1 MRFPFF
7 RLSKSQ
13 PIYKS
18 KKSQPIRKKLSQS
31 DALISEV
38 LERRQMLAADM
49 TLYDVEFETMP
60 ANLSKLDA
68 NSYSL
73 GWGQDGGND
82 QNNVLNNQWTSNNP
96 VQPIVGDFLH
106 RENIINSIDDFE
118 KALKNQEVKEV
129 SDDLIGVFYNQ
140 DDALYAKNLQR
151 AWAGQSDNL
160 YTLLQLNQ
168 RFPGATVLN
177 PDTLTISYQIS
188 NMTMQAMMRVVG
200 FPFEGEGP
208 ANRLLPSQAVEGPDN
223 PEPNGYTLKWLI
235 FSKKNQE
242 FIETN
247 PEGNPF
253 IDWKGLNIE
262 VPTIEHFFEFTND
275 PINGRDQSV
284 QAATGGTPVGPL
296 PSEVLVKLQNHYTD
310 IGPTKK
316 NVVEI
321 FSEISGISNLSSL
334 LLYPGLVNDINNQPV
349 GGEHETLQ
357 NVQVYDAKNVQLQ
370 NQDAATINP
379 TNYGIYQEASE
390 DIGGYYNT
398 WDTALLGSAG
408 QRTQVQVT
416 SFFNEFVA
424 KRLSIIEGENNGETP
439 NQTVINST
447 IDELAIGLRA
457 LMALAYDASPLWTGY
472 GIGFANAANPMVG
485 KTLSEIQSPDSF
497 IDYFNGQE
505 IQLRNILVPSK
516 SLIVEAQD
524 PLLGAQYTTYGWF
537 DLHQHITLSGTD
549 NYFDPQANQP
559 GFRDNYKIGT
569 SNSAVL
575 FNPENLFSDTVSAA
589 AIPDLSAGT
598 LTPDSLIN
606 DNGSPKAIRDLEP
619 IFSQVGLLPDNFAT
633 FISTA
638 GGVDRV
644 TGSKFSDVIV
654 GPSHHAKHGRLT
666 VSAGAGADVVIPG
679 RGGSL
684 VELGP
689 DSDTIVIRRGDL
701 FGTTNL
707 LDFKA
712 SEDTIVYDKSTIKAF
727 IDTNDANTLIL
738 TDRFGG
744 SATKTLRLTPLNSGG
759 DLYWKQE
766 FLDNLFDSEQ
776 AGNFNYLET
785 HNFIDSTITDL
796 SNYSLRISSVIN
808 RNENPTQLREGDTV
822 STSIGD
828 VQIFST
834 AQHDAQNDEIYVSVP
849 LQEFITKGS
858 DQGSDIAQKL
868 ISSEPFT
875 VSVVPLRSVNSDL
888 WISNGTFNESLTSA
902 QLQADKGTTISI
914 TIDNVNNQDILRWFD
929 QAGSAMYLFGDQGN
943 IIGKAVALTVN
954 QAGDEYVEVY
964 VYDNTQT
971 DASITTGSSI
981 GWKYATEANSTAQ
994 QLQIFVTR
1002 ENGWEG
1008 KFDKIHSHDQ
1018 NKFHIKASEIN
1029 AHINQQTNYNFS
1041 DIPPPNVTNTSVP
1054 FSEWRVLPGTQEIA
1068 YMGGLA
1074 NYIYSNQLHYSS
1086 TDQGFRPIE
1095 ITIDEDLFPGSGS
1108 GKVNLSSNFSV
1119 FTLPSNYDP
1128 ATICQ
1133 ILNQYQRD
1141 SVETGNTDNNPTG
1154 KAYTLPTG
1162 MPDGTHFHGTY
1173 SLATK
1178 NQIFINGTGRINLA
1192 NVTNRDSG
1200 ITDLNS
1206 HPEYQYGAKNLQW
1219 AINDKGLTKVSNP
1232 HPDWASNIYYTI
1244 GTDIITASS
1253 THKHDPTA
1261 HWAPAVTATGF
1272 TAAWPMIK
1280 GIGGVRFQEFD
1291 SIGLIKSTGVELR
1304 SGHEM
1309 RNLYSD
1315 FEFIYSHV
1323 WMQDFKQVGGWNFE
1337 ADGPQI
1343 GGWGSHFNNSFIHA
1357 NDDSL
1362 KFGAPV
1368 LKATNNTILQGS
1380 AGIAVGTSYGFVNGG
1395 FQGGIAD
1402 GVFAHRV
1409 NTLPSYEQGDNAV
1422 GLVSAWASP
1431 VPEYFYDSVPQTLS
1445 VENAFVP
1452 NLQLPIY
1459 VNQTSEEWDLNHVS
1473 IGANVYFED
1482 SVRGFPMK
1490 TNSQN
1495 DFSLQLGEIDMY
1507 QNWKINTHVVTPN
1520 TVAIGK
1526 TKVDATKEDTD
1537 WENTSING
1545 TSPNAY
1551 HDYPAGLTSL
1561 KSNLLTGGNIW
1572 QMVQLSGETGPQW
1585 NNDIVQT
1592 PLYQSANSP
1601 TVTVTTVAPIK
1612 LFSQDGKL
1620 TRPELKRATKIRLNR
1635 DSNVIGPQPI
1645 RLMHSHIEDAVNANP
1660 SSGENHSYIVT
1671 NVASGKVEKKV
1682 GTTWIDV
1689 NAPLKTSSPL
1699 AMIAWLK
1706 NRMISAGDEIRYV
1719 VETEDQG
1726 EVTSRAFELIGWDGS
1741 SISEER
1747 TSVEID
1753 ASGWQDF

>member
-1 MRFPFF
+1 MPFMR
-7 RLSKSQ
+7 
-13 PIYKS
+13 
-18 KKSQPIRKKLSQS
+18 
-31 DALISEV
+31 
-38 LERRQMLAADM
+38 
-49 TLYDVEFETMP
+49 T
-60 ANLSKLDA
+60 
-68 NSYSL
+68 
-73 GWGQDGGND
+73 
-82 QNNVLNNQWTSNNP
+82 
-96 VQPIVGDFLH
+96 
-106 RENIINSIDDFE
+106 
-118 KALKNQEVKEV
+118 
-129 SDDLIGVFYNQ
+129 
-140 DDALYAKNLQR
+140 NLQR

-168 RFPGATVLN
+168 RFPGGYVLD
-177 PDTLTISYQIS
+177 PGTETISYQIS

-200 FPFEGEGP
+200 FPFEGFGP
-208 ANRLLPSQAVEGPDN
+208 RELLPSQAVDGPDN
-223 PEPNGYTLKWLI
+223 PKPNGYSLKWLI

-357 NVQVYDAKNVQLQ
+357 NVQVYDAKNVQLK

-424 KRLSIIEGENNGETP
+424 SRLKIIEGENNGETP

-516 SLIVEAQD
+516 SLIVAAQD
-524 PLLGAQYTTYGWF
+524 PLPLLGAQYTTNGWF
-537 DLHQHITLSGTD
+537 DLASATKLSGFNPFNPQAYPPGFTD
-549 NYFDPQANQP
+549 NYEIDV
-559 GFRDNYKIGT
+559 
-569 SNSAVL
+569 SNTTVL
-575 FNPENLFSDTVSAA
+575 FNPTTLSSDTISAA

-598 LTPDSLIN
+598 LTPDSLI
-606 DNGSPKAIRDLEP
+606 DHNGTPTALSELEP
-619 IFSQVGLLPDNFAT
+619 ILSQTDVLPDNFAT

-744 SATKTLRLTPLNSGG
+744 SATKTLRLTPLNSDG

-766 FLDNLFDSEQ
+766 FLDSLSDSDQ

-785 HNFIDSTITDL
+785 HTFVDSKITDL
-796 SNYSLRISSVIN
+796 RPYSLRISSVIN
-808 RNENPTQLREGDTV
+808 SNENPNQLREGDTV
-822 STSIGD
+822 SVSIGD
-828 VQIFST
+828 VQIFPI

-849 LQEFITKGS
+849 LQNFITKGS
-858 DQGSDIAQKL
+858 NQKSDIAKEL
-868 ISSEPFT
+868 ISSESFT
-875 VSVVPLRSVNSDL
+875 VSVVPLRSVDSEFELISGQFNQTINNQTLRSD
-888 WISNGTFNESLTSA
+888 GG
-902 QLQADKGTTISI
+902 KVISI
-914 TIDNVNNQDILRWFD
+914 AVNNIDEGSQSPFIKNWFEK
-929 QAGSAMYLFGDQGN
+929 AGSEMYLFTNVLGEHTVDK
-943 IIGKAVALTVN
+943 IIGKVLSTEN
-954 QAGDEYVEVY
+954 YNWTTKTGTIDVY
-964 VYDNTQT
+964 IYANAAAT
-971 DASITTGSSI
+971 ITKGQWM

-994 QLQIFVTR
+994 QLQIFVSR
-1002 ENGWEG
+1002 QNGGEDNPV
-1008 KFDKIHSHDQ
+1008 FDKIIQDEQ
-1018 NKFHIKASEIN
+1018 GLTIKASDVNNKIAMTSTPTE
-1029 AHINQQTNYNFS
+1029 NYNFA
-1041 DIPPPNVTNTSVP
+1041 INPPSSVTHYNTP
-1054 FSEWRVLPGTQEIA
+1054 FSEWRVLPGNHEIA

-1074 NYIYSNQLHYSS
+1074 NLIYSNGLHYSS
-1086 TDQGFRPIE
+1086 STDNLGPDPDRPIE

-1119 FTLPSNYDP
+1119 FYLPQGHDP
-1128 ATICQ
+1128 HTVCDA
-1133 ILNQYQRD
+1133 LNQYQTD
-1141 SVETGNTDNNPTG
+1141 SLETGNTQQNPTG
-1154 KAYTLPTG
+1154 TAFTLPTG
-1162 MPDGTHFHGTY
+1162 MPANTQFKGTY

-1178 NQIFINGTGRINLA
+1178 SQIFINGTGRINLA
-1192 NVTNRDSG
+1192 NVTNNDPSIAG
-1200 ITDLNS
+1200 LNT
-1206 HPEYQYGAKNLQW
+1206 HLEYKLGAKNRAWGWDPKTQTEYL
-1219 AINDKGLTKVSNP
+1219 SNS

-1253 THKHDPTA
+1253 THKKETGDT
-1261 HWAPAVTATGF
+1261 WAPSITATGF

-1291 SIGLIKSTGVELR
+1291 SIGLIKSNGVELKT
-1304 SGHEM
+1304 GAEM
-1309 RNLYSD
+1309 RKLYQD
-1315 FEFIYSHV
+1315 FTFHDSSVYIK
-1323 WMQDFKQVGGWNFE
+1323 DFKQVGGWNWQ

-1343 GGWGSHFNNSFIHA
+1343 GGWGSTFYNSFIHA

-1362 KFGAPV
+1362 KFGAPN
-1368 LKATNNTILQGS
+1368 LTATHNTILQGS
-1380 AGIAVGTSYGFVNGG
+1380 AGVSVGTSYGYVNGG
-1395 FQGGIAD
+1395 FQSGKAD
-1402 GVFAHRV
+1402 GVFVHRV
-1409 NTLPSYEQGDNAV
+1409 TTQNGTNYKDNAV

-1445 VENAFVP
+1445 VKNVFVP
-1452 NLQLPIY
+1452 NLTLDLYQESTDVTKPTP
-1459 VNQTSEEWDLNHVS
+1459 QEEWDLNHIS

-1482 SVRGFPMK
+1482 YVRGFSM
-1490 TNSQN
+1490 TTQSQDN
-1495 DFSLQLGEIDMY
+1495 FNLQLGPIDMY
-1507 QNWKINTHVVTPN
+1507 KNWRINTEVVTPN
-1520 TVAIGK
+1520 TVSLGK
-1526 TKVDATKEDTD
+1526 QKTAPNTEDDNWQVPPKGFGTYPS
-1537 WENTSING
+1537 EYKKYPKQL
-1545 TSPNAY
+1545 TSPDSYLWPN
-1551 HDYPAGLTSL
+1551 P
-1561 KSNLLTGGNIW
+1561 GNSW
-1572 QMVQLSGETGPQW
+1572 QMVSQTTVTGPQW
-1585 NNDIVQT
+1585 NNDIVET
-1592 PLYQSANSP
+1592 PLLYRPANGP
-1601 TVTVTTVAPIK
+1601 TITVTTVDDIN
-1612 LFSQDGKL
+1612 LFNVNTV

-1645 RLMHSHIEDAVNANP
+1645 RLMHSHIEDAVNTNP
-1660 SSGENHSYIVT
+1660 ASGENHSYIVT

-1719 VETEDQG
+1719 VETEDEG
-1726 EVTSRAFELIGWDGS
+1726 EVTARAFELIGWDGS

>member
-1 MRFPFF
+1 
-7 RLSKSQ
+7 
-13 PIYKS
+13 
-18 KKSQPIRKKLSQS
+18 
-31 DALISEV
+31 
-38 LERRQMLAADM
+38 
-49 TLYDVEFETMP
+49 
-60 ANLSKLDA
+60 
-68 NSYSL
+68 
-73 GWGQDGGND
+73 
-82 QNNVLNNQWTSNNP
+82 
-96 VQPIVGDFLH
+96 
-106 RENIINSIDDFE
+106 
-118 KALKNQEVKEV
+118 

-140 DDALYAKNLQR
+140 DDALYATNLQR

-168 RFPGATVLN
+168 RFPGGYVLD
-177 PDTLTISYQIS
+177 PGTGTISYQIS

-200 FPFEGEGP
+200 FPFEGFGP
-208 ANRLLPSQAVEGPDN
+208 HELSPSQAVDGPDN
-223 PEPNGYTLKWLI
+223 PKPNGYNLKWLI

-262 VPTIEHFFEFTND
+262 VPTIEHFFEFTNN
-275 PINGRDQSV
+275 PINGRDQSGHGD
-284 QAATGGTPVGPL
+284 TGGTPVGPL

-310 IGPTKK
+310 VGPNKK

-334 LLYPGLVNDINNQPV
+334 LLYPNLVNDIDGKPV
-349 GGEHETLQ
+349 GDDNETLQ
-357 NVQVYDAKNVQLQ
+357 NVQVYDAKNVQLK

-424 KRLSIIEGENNGETP
+424 SRLIILEGENNGETP
-439 NQTVINST
+439 DQAVINST

-516 SLIVEAQD
+516 SLIVAAQD
-524 PLLGAQYTTYGWF
+524 PLPLLGAQYTTNGWF
-537 DLHQHITLSGTD
+537 DLASATKLSGFNPFNPQAYPPGFTD
-549 NYFDPQANQP
+549 NYEIDV
-559 GFRDNYKIGT
+559 
-569 SNSAVL
+569 SNTTVF
-575 FNPENLFSDTVSAA
+575 FNPTTLSSDTISAA

-598 LTPDSLIN
+598 LTPDSLI
-606 DNGSPKAIRDLEP
+606 DYNGTPTALRELEP
-619 IFSQVGLLPDNFAT
+619 ILSQTDVLPDNFAT

-744 SATKTLRLTPLNSGG
+744 SATKTLRLTPLNSNG

-766 FLDNLFDSEQ
+766 FLDSLSDSDQ

-785 HNFIDSTITDL
+785 HTFVDSKITDL
-796 SNYSLRISSVIN
+796 SNELLRISSVIN
-808 RNENPTQLREGDTV
+808 SNENPNQLREGDTV
-822 STSIGD
+822 SVSIGD
-828 VQIFST
+828 VQIFPT
-834 AQHDAQNDEIYVSVP
+834 AQHDALNDEIYVSIP
-849 LQEFITKGS
+849 LQNFITKGS
-858 DQGSDIAQKL
+858 NQKSDIAQEL
-868 ISSEPFT
+868 ISSESFT
-875 VSVVPLRSVNSDL
+875 VSVVPLRSIDSEFELISGQFNQT
-888 WISNGTFNESLTSA
+888 ISNTNLRSDGG
-902 QLQADKGTTISI
+902 KVISI
-914 TIDNVNNQDILRWFD
+914 AVNNIDEGSQSPLIKNWFEK
-929 QAGSAMYLFGDQGN
+929 AGSEMYLFTNVLGEHKVEK
-943 IIGKAVALTVN
+943 IIGKVLSTEN
-954 QAGDEYVEVY
+954 YNWTTKTGTIDVY
-964 VYDNTQT
+964 IYPNT
-971 DASITTGSSI
+971 DAAITKDLWM

-994 QLQIFVTR
+994 QLQIFVSR
-1002 ENGWEG
+1002 QNGGEDNP
-1008 KFDKIHSHDQ
+1008 KFDKIIQDEQ
-1018 NKFHIKASEIN
+1018 GLTIKASDVNNKIAMTSTPTE
-1029 AHINQQTNYNFS
+1029 YNFA
-1041 DIPPPNVTNTSVP
+1041 IAPPSGVTHYNTP
-1054 FSEWRVLPGTQEIA
+1054 FSEWRVLPGSQEIA

-1074 NYIYSNQLHYSS
+1074 NFIYSNGLHYSS
-1086 TDQGFRPIE
+1086 STGNLGPDPDRPIE

-1119 FTLPSNYDP
+1119 FYLPQGQDP
-1128 ATICQ
+1128 QAVCNA
-1133 ILNQYQRD
+1133 LNQHQTD
-1141 SVETGNTDNNPTG
+1141 SLETGNTQQNPTG
-1154 KAYTLPTG
+1154 TASTLPTG
-1162 MPDGTHFHGTY
+1162 MPTNTQFKGTH

-1178 NQIFINGTGRINLA
+1178 SQIFINGTGRINLA
-1192 NVTNRDSG
+1192 NVTNND
-1200 ITDLNS
+1200 
-1206 HPEYQYGAKNLQW
+1206 QYKLGAKNRAWGWDQ
-1219 AINDKGLTKVSNP
+1219 KTKEYLSNS

-1253 THKHDPTA
+1253 THKKETGDT
-1261 HWAPAVTATGF
+1261 WAPSITATGF

-1291 SIGLIKSTGVELR
+1291 SIGLIKPNGVELKT
-1304 SGHEM
+1304 GAEM
-1309 RNLYSD
+1309 RELYQD
-1315 FEFIYSHV
+1315 FTFYDSSVYIK
-1323 WMQDFKQVGGWNFE
+1323 DFKQVGGWNWQ

-1343 GGWGSHFNNSFIHA
+1343 GGWGSTFINSFIHA

-1362 KFGAPV
+1362 KFGAPN
-1368 LKATNNTILQGS
+1368 LTATHNTILQGS
-1380 AGIAVGTSYGFVNGG
+1380 AGVSVGTSYGYVNGG
-1395 FQGGIAD
+1395 FQSGKAD
-1402 GVFAHRV
+1402 GVFVHRV
-1409 NTLPSYEQGDNAV
+1409 TTQNGINYLDNAV

-1431 VPEYFYDSVPQTLS
+1431 VPEYFYELGPQTLS
-1445 VENAFVP
+1445 VKNVFVP
-1452 NLQLPIY
+1452 NLTLDLYQKSTNVTKPTP
-1459 VNQTSEEWDLNHVS
+1459 QEKWDLNHIS

-1482 SVRGFPMK
+1482 SVRGFSM
-1490 TNSQN
+1490 TTQSQDN
-1495 DFSLQLGEIDMY
+1495 FYLQLGPIDMY
-1507 QNWKINTHVVTPN
+1507 ENWRINTHVETPN

-1526 TKVDATKEDTD
+1526 TTGPTPVEATH
-1537 WENTSING
+1537 WEHTSTKG
-1545 TSPNAY
+1545 TSPIAY
-1551 HDYPAGLTSL
+1551 RVYPKGLESLDSHLPAG
-1561 KSNLLTGGNIW
+1561 GNFW
-1572 QMVQLSGETGPQW
+1572 QMVSQTTVTGPQW
-1585 NNDIVQT
+1585 NNDVVQT
-1592 PLYQSANSP
+1592 PLYQPANSP
-1601 TVTVTTVAPIK
+1601 TITVTTVDDIK

-1660 SSGENHSYIVT
+1660 ASGETHSFIIA

-1699 AMIAWLK
+1699 AIIAWLN
-1706 NRMISAGDEIRYV
+1706 NRTISPGDELRYV

-1726 EVTSRAFELIGWDGS
+1726 EVTARAFELIGWDGS